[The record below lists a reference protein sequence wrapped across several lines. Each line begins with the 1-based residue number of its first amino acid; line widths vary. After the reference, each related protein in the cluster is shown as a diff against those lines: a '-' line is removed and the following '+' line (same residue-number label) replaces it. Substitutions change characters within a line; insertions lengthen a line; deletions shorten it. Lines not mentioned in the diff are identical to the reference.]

1 MGRSRGIQYRPG
13 SFFRQDDRS
22 GFTRR
27 AGETEQEWTGLI
39 VGKDLWESRQPQDF
53 VRAVADDQTVPKA
66 RPVPPA
72 VFTGPFFVE
81 VAVAGAVGDSQVF
94 LDNVIGIT
102 PGDPVG
108 FFTDQGVYFYTNIA
122 AIDYTT
128 DSVFLLDAL
137 PAPVLADSLMTD
149 FVTPKADVGGLVLT
163 TEDGQ
168 NITTETGDTILT

>member
-1 MGRSRGIQYRPG
+1 MGRDRGVQYRPG

-53 VRAVADDQTVPKA
+53 VRAVSDDQTVPKA

-81 VAVAGAVGDSQVF
+81 LALAGAVGDSQIY

-102 PGDPVG
+102 VGDPVG

-122 AIDYTT
+122 AIDYNT
-128 DSVFLLDAL
+128 DSVFLLAAL

-149 FVTPKADVGGLVLT
+149 FVTPRVEVSGLEIT

-168 NITTETGDTILT
+168 DITTETGHNIIT